1 MNLSYMHQCRFLQK
15 FLVISPSV
23 GPKGRGAAPSA
34 LGGGAGGGLLLL
46 RSRESRYDGQ
56 ASTRTAQ
63 SSRLTYPQLVTT
75 VTDFGR
81 FSHQNPLCMQHYQG
95 HIAD

>member
-1 MNLSYMHQCRFLQK
+1 MHQCRFLQK

-23 GPKGRGAAPSA
+23 GPKGRRGTV
-34 LGGGAGGGLLLL
+34 GGLLLL
-46 RSRESRYDGQ
+46 RSRESRCDGQ

-63 SSRLTYPQLVTT
+63 SSRLTSPQLVTT

>member
-1 MNLSYMHQCRFLQK
+1 MHQCRFLQK
-15 FLVISPSV
+15 ILVISPSV
-23 GPKGRGAAPSA
+23 GPKGRRGATVGAWWHY
-34 LGGGAGGGLLLL
+34 GGGRLLLL
-46 RSRESRYDGQ
+46 RSRESRSDEQ

-63 SSRLTYPQLVTT
+63 SSRLTSPQLVTT

-95 HIAD
+95 HS